1 MSFLRNVM
9 RLRLLSGA
17 AVAWGLGCSSLT
29 GPSSPTLNVSLTI
42 QRPSVADAM
51 LHVRVGEREIVLRAS
66 AIPFE
71 RTDASLEVDQV
82 GAVPV
87 ALTLLNGGGTDTLA
101 TIAYSQTLT
110 KGYVHGIGAIV
121 SRLRP
126 AGACVGTVL
135 ATPLRGASSDTLF
148 VMYVSLAPRP
158 KGSIC

>member
-1 MSFLRNVM
+1 MLFRRKV
-9 RLRLLSGA
+9 LRLCF
-17 AVAWGLGCSSLT
+17 VAGVVQVGGLGCSSLT
-29 GPSSPTLNVSLTI
+29 GPSSPTVNVSLEV
-42 QRPSVADAM
+42 QRPSASDAM
-51 LHVRVGEREIVLRAS
+51 LHVRVGGRDVVLRA
-66 AIPFE
+66 AIPFS
-71 RTDASLEVDQV
+71 RTDATLEVDQV

-135 ATPLRGASSDTLF
+135 GTPLRGASGDTLF
-148 VMYVSLAPRP
+148 VMYVSQKPLP